1 MEATLWILVSAT
13 HTIIMLSTKW
23 VPIARWADRWTD
35 GYTDRW
41 MGRMDEYLEEWTDN
55 TVG

>member
-41 MGRMDEYLEEWTDN
+41 MGRMDEYLEE
-55 TVG
+55 